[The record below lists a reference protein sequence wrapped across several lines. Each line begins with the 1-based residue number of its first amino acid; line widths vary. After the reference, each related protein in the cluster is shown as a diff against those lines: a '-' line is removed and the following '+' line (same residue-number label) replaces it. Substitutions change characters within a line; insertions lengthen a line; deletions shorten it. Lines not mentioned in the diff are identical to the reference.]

1 MKVTITDV
9 AKRAGVSIKTVSRV
23 INNEPSVRPTTRTRV
38 LMAIQALDYRPNLA
52 ARNLAG
58 THSYSIALIY
68 DNPDAYYVIDMQ
80 NGILAA
86 CRARGYELLIHP
98 SSAKAPSIHDE
109 LHKLVEQ
116 SRIAGLILTPPFSEY
131 PEVID
136 TLKALNVEFVRILS
150 SQAADQLDQLEENCI
165 QVDDGAGAFSIT
177 QHLVEL
183 GHRRIGY
190 LHGGIEHFSTLGRLE
205 GYMRALQESQLPVDD
220 QMILE
225 GEYSF
230 DSGVAGATALLKS
243 DSPPTAVFAGNDEIA
258 AGALF
263 AARKMNIDV
272 PQQLSI
278 AGFEDS
284 PFSRQTCPKLT
295 TAHQPNEEIGRC
307 AAELTLERIHCK
319 GNMGKEKSQESITR
333 RFTPGLIVRDS
344 TGAAPKQS
352 STIQAQPAS
361 HKKTG

>member
-1 MKVTITDV
+1 MKVTINDV

-38 LMAIQALDYRPNLA
+38 RMAIQALDYRPNLA

-68 DNPDAYYVIDMQ
+68 DNPNAYYVMDLQ

-98 SSAKAPSIHDE
+98 SSAKSPSIHDE

-116 SRIAGLILTPPFSEY
+116 SRIAGLILTPPFSEF
-131 PEVID
+131 PELMD
-136 TLKALNVEFVRILS
+136 TLEALDVKFVRILS
-150 SQAADQLDQLEENCI
+150 AQAADQLEDNCI
-165 QVDDGAGAFSIT
+165 QVNDADAAFSIT
-177 QHLVEL
+177 RHLVEL

-190 LHGGIEHFSTLGRLE
+190 LYGGIEHFSTLGRLE
-205 GYMRALQESQLPVDD
+205 GYLRALQAAELPVDD
-220 QMILE
+220 EIILE

-230 DSGVAGATALLKS
+230 DSGVAGATTLLES
-243 DSPPTAVFAGNDEIA
+243 DSPPTALFAGNDEIA

-263 AARKMNIDV
+263 AARMMNIEV

-307 AAELTLERIHCK
+307 AAELALERIHCK
-319 GNMGKEKSQESITR
+319 GGMEKEKPPESITR
-333 RFTPGLIVRDS
+333 HFTPRLIVRDS
-344 TGAAPKQS
+344 TGAAPKQAS
-352 STIQAQPAS
+352 AIKAQPAS